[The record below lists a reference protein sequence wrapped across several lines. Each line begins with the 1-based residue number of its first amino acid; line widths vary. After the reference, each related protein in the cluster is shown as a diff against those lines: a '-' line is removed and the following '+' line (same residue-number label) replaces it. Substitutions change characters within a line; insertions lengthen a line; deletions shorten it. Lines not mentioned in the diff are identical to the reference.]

1 MSNFDDSPNGNYLC
15 QLKTTIWQI
24 VGIYIAVVSAGFFV
38 AYAMHVARL

>member
-1 MSNFDDSPNGNYLC
+1 MKYPEDEANGNYLR

-24 VGIYIAVVSAGFFV
+24 VGLYIAVVAAGFFV